1 MQKTAKALKWRIQR
15 EYWRKRH
22 ADALL
27 PRRAK
32 RVLLSLSPCA
42 VRDHSG
48 IHLNVVKRG
57 GDCICLA
64 CGKQTFIARPTPNK
78 SMRPRR

>member
-1 MQKTAKALKWRIQR
+1 LLQKAAKTLKWRVRQ

-32 RVLLSLSPCA
+32 RILLSLSPCA
-42 VRDHSG
+42 VRGSP

-57 GDCICLA
+57 EDFICLA
-64 CGKQTFIARPTPNK
+64 CGRQTFTARPKPNK